1 MPLVK
6 RFEDLETWQA
16 SRHLTQAIY
25 NLTEDGA
32 FKRDFGLVD
41 QVRRA
46 SVSIMNNVVEGVDSG
61 STAEF
66 IRFLGYAT
74 RSGAEVQSCLYV
86 ALDRGYLPQEQFQRT
101 YGEAERVRHLIGG
114 FIRDLRNTR
123 TPARLHVST

>member
-46 SVSIMNNVVEGVDSG
+46 SVSIMNNVVEGFDSG

-66 IRFLGYAT
+66 IDVLVKNGH
-74 RSGAEVQSCLYV
+74 
-86 ALDRGYLPQEQFQRT
+86 P
-101 YGEAERVRHLIGG
+101 
-114 FIRDLRNTR
+114 
-123 TPARLHVST
+123 